1 MQSKGTVP
9 LSSCGGGTNIPR
21 ATQPDCSCSV
31 MLDVFCGA
39 DRGEWELSSSRG
51 QCWPWTCCTVMV
63 CWIMFCMVTCCLL
76 RVQGRC
82 PVLWAGRLVVLLGCG
97 VTSSLVFNLRWKGMG
112 LVGLARCALKHP
124 MSVWSN
130 ENSLCLELC
139 CGIFGICLTKLLTS
153 ALAVVVTRCSFFEQ
167 PSDLAHKTHS
177 DSSSPQGVA

>member
-82 PVLWAGRLVVLLGCG
+82 PVLWAGPLARARKVP
-97 VTSSLVFNLRWKGMG
+97 G
-112 LVGLARCALKHP
+112 LVGGPPCR
-124 MSVWSN
+124 S
-130 ENSLCLELC
+130 
-139 CGIFGICLTKLLTS
+139 FGLRRHFVPGVQS
-153 ALAVVVTRCSFFEQ
+153 ALERDGAGRFGKVRLEASDERLVKREFTLFGTLLRHFWHLLDKTANQCAGRCCDPLFLF
-167 PSDLAHKTHS
+167 
-177 DSSSPQGVA
+177 